1 MDGLA
6 YPLPQ
11 ILHTF
16 FPSEEESGEEG
27 EEKPG
32 DTAPAPAPAP
42 MLPSGSNTSWGTV
55 QCQVV
60 IVVFGL
66 ELQTKV
72 LEDVKAQEGAFNQEK
87 ALVGAFSM
95 IRNLRMDL
103 RFEL

>member
-1 MDGLA
+1 MRVDGLA

-55 QCQVV
+55 ADSY
-60 IVVFGL
+60 GR
-66 ELQTKV
+66 
-72 LEDVKAQEGAFNQEK
+72 DV
-87 ALVGAFSM
+87 M
-95 IRNLRMDL
+95 M
-103 RFEL
+103 

>member
-1 MDGLA
+1 MEVSHLYGLSPLCVRRCVLRVDGLA

-42 MLPSGSNTSWGTV
+42 ILPSGSNTSWGTMLDSHGRYV
-55 QCQVV
+55 MV
-60 IVVFGL
+60 
-66 ELQTKV
+66 
-72 LEDVKAQEGAFNQEK
+72 
-87 ALVGAFSM
+87 
-95 IRNLRMDL
+95 
-103 RFEL
+103 